1 MTTKNH
7 QWIFLANPEGAV
19 TPDIFEW
26 REANIPILSAGNV
39 LVRNRSLSLDPAN
52 RAWMRGPT
60 YREQVLPGDV
70 MHGFTIS
77 EVVESGDP
85 AFASG
90 DIVEAMG
97 GWQEYALLPASE
109 LTKRDGSVPYSDL
122 IGIYGITGLTA
133 YFGLFDIG
141 AVKVGETVVI
151 SAAAGAVGSAAGQI
165 ARNMGANVVGI
176 AGGADKCAWLT
187 DELGYHA
194 AVDYKDDGFRAALK
208 AACPNGIDVYFD
220 NVGGKVLD
228 AALRLMNQKG
238 RVICCGAVANYDIK
252 GAPFVSP
259 LLPGVLVTKRIRME
273 GFIVLDH
280 MARRDAAEAQ
290 MKQWI
295 EAGTLK
301 PVMDLS
307 DGLENAPEALIRLLA
322 GGNRG
327 KVALRLG

>member
-97 GWQEYALLPASE
+97 G
-109 LTKRDGSVPYSDL
+109 
-122 IGIYGITGLTA
+122 
-133 YFGLFDIG
+133 
-141 AVKVGETVVI
+141 
-151 SAAAGAVGSAAGQI
+151 
-165 ARNMGANVVGI
+165 
-176 AGGADKCAWLT
+176 
-187 DELGYHA
+187 
-194 AVDYKDDGFRAALK
+194 
-208 AACPNGIDVYFD
+208 
-220 NVGGKVLD
+220 
-228 AALRLMNQKG
+228 
-238 RVICCGAVANYDIK
+238 
-252 GAPFVSP
+252 
-259 LLPGVLVTKRIRME
+259 
-273 GFIVLDH
+273 
-280 MARRDAAEAQ
+280 
-290 MKQWI
+290 
-295 EAGTLK
+295 
-301 PVMDLS
+301 
-307 DGLENAPEALIRLLA
+307 
-322 GGNRG
+322 
-327 KVALRLG
+327 

>member
-1 MTTKNH
+1 M
-7 QWIFLANPEGAV
+7 
-19 TPDIFEW
+19 
-26 REANIPILSAGNV
+26 
-39 LVRNRSLSLDPAN
+39 
-52 RAWMRGPT
+52 
-60 YREQVLPGDV
+60 
-70 MHGFTIS
+70 
-77 EVVESGDP
+77 
-85 AFASG
+85 
-90 DIVEAMG
+90 
-97 GWQEYALLPASE
+97 
-109 LTKRDGSVPYSDL
+109 PYSDL

-165 ARNMGANVVGI
+165 ARNMGAHVVGI